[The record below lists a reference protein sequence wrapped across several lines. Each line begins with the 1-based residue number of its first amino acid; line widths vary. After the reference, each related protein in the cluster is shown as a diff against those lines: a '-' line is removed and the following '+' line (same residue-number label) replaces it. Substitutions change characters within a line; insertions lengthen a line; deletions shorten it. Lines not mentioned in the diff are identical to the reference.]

1 MTLIIQLTLVSVVPL
16 LIVALGGLMSE
27 KSGVTNIALEG
38 LMLLGAF
45 VGVWVIRELQNSA
58 NPLPMQM
65 IYFIGILIGGIVG
78 GLFAMAH
85 AVASIK
91 FNADQ
96 IISATALNLF
106 APAFAIYTA
115 RSIQG
120 AQQIRFAAAFRIDKV
135 PLLGDIPLIGEWF
148 FQKTYMSFFLAIGLL
163 AFVWILL
170 YKTKAGLRIRAVG
183 ENPQAADAQ
192 GINIYK
198 VRYLSVLASGILAGI
213 GGVIFVVTTSASFDA
228 TVAGMG
234 FLAIAVLIFGNW
246 HPGRILLS
254 AILFGFF
261 RTIASA
267 YSSITFLRELDLS
280 REIYQMIPFVIT
292 LIVLAITSRNS
303 RAPKAIG
310 QIYEMGKR

>member
-1 MTLIIQLTLVSVVPL
+1 MTLIVQLTLVSVVPL

-45 VGVWVIRELQNSA
+45 VGIWVIRELQNA
-58 NPLPMQM
+58 TNPLPMQL
-65 IYFIGILIGGIVG
+65 IYFIGIVVGGIVG
-78 GLFAMAH
+78 GLFAMTH

-120 AQQIRFAAAFRIDKV
+120 AQQIRFAAAFRIEKV
-135 PLLGDIPLIGEWF
+135 PLLGDIPLIGELF
-148 FQKTYMSFFLAIGLL
+148 FQKTYLSFFLAIGIL
-163 AFVWILL
+163 AFIWILL

-198 VRYLSVLASGILAGI
+198 VRYLSVMASGILAGI

-254 AILFGFF
+254 AIVFGFF
-261 RTIASA
+261 RTVASA
-267 YSSITFLRELDLS
+267 YSSVDFLKNLNLPREF
-280 REIYQMIPFVIT
+280 YQMTPFVIT
-292 LIVLAITSRNS
+292 LIVLAITSKNS
-303 RAPKAIG
+303 RSPKALG
-310 QIYEMGKR
+310 EIYEMGKR

>member
-1 MTLIIQLTLVSVVPL
+1 MFSFFTLF
-16 LIVALGGLMSE
+16 
-27 KSGVTNIALEG
+27 
-38 LMLLGAF
+38 F
-45 VGVWVIRELQNSA
+45 VG
-58 NPLPMQM
+58 
-65 IYFIGILIGGIVG
+65 GITG
-78 GLFAMAH
+78 GLFAMTH
-85 AVASIK
+85 AIASIK

-96 IISATALNLF
+96 TISATAINLF

-115 RSIQG
+115 RSLQG
-120 AQQIRFAAAFRIDKV
+120 AKQIRFSAAFRIDKV
-135 PLLGDIPLIGEWF
+135 PFLGDIPIIGEWF
-148 FQKTYMSFFLAIGLL
+148 FQKTYISLFIAVGIL

-170 YKTKAGLRIRAVG
+170 YKTKSGLRVRAVG

-198 VRYLSVLASGILAGI
+198 IRYLSVFASGILAGI
-213 GGVIFVVTTSASFDA
+213 GGVIFVVTTSASFVA

-246 HPGRILLS
+246 HPDRILLS
-254 AILFGFF
+254 VIG
-261 RTIASA
+261 
-267 YSSITFLRELDLS
+267 FLRDLDLDTV
-280 REIYQMIPFVIT
+280 IYQMIPFVIT

>member
-1 MTLIIQLTLVSVVPL
+1 MTLIVQLTLVSLVPL

-45 VGVWVIRELQNSA
+45 VGVWVIRDLQNA
-58 NPLPMQM
+58 PNPLPMQL
-65 IYFIGILIGGIVG
+65 IYLIGIVVGGITG
-78 GLFAMAH
+78 GLFAMTH
-85 AVASIK
+85 AIASIK

-96 IISATALNLF
+96 TISATAINLF

-115 RSIQG
+115 RSLQG
-120 AQQIRFAAAFRIDKV
+120 AQQIRFSAAFRIDKV
-135 PLLGDIPLIGEWF
+135 PFLGDIPIIGEWF
-148 FQKTYMSFFLAIGLL
+148 FQKTYISLFIAVGIL

-170 YKTKAGLRIRAVG
+170 YKTKSGLRIRAVG

-198 VRYLSVLASGILAGI
+198 IRYLSVFASGILAGI

-254 AILFGFF
+254 AIVFGFF

-267 YSSITFLRELDLS
+267 YSAIGFLRDLDLDT
-280 REIYQMIPFVIT
+280 EIYQMIPFVIT

>member
-1 MTLIIQLTLVSVVPL
+1 MTLIVQLTLVSVVPL

-45 VGVWVIRELQNSA
+45 VGIWVIRELQNAA
-58 NPLPMQM
+58 NPLPMQL
-65 IYFIGILIGGIVG
+65 IYFIGIVVGGIVG
-78 GLFAMAH
+78 GLFAMTH

-120 AQQIRFAAAFRIDKV
+120 AQQIRFAAAFRIEKV
-135 PLLGDIPLIGEWF
+135 PLLGDIPLIGELF
-148 FQKTYMSFFLAIGLL
+148 FQKTYLSFFLAIGIL
-163 AFVWILL
+163 AFIWILL

-198 VRYLSVLASGILAGI
+198 VRYLSVMASGILAGI

-254 AILFGFF
+254 AIVFGFF
-261 RTIASA
+261 RTVASA
-267 YSSITFLRELDLS
+267 YSSVDFLRNLNLP
-280 REIYQMIPFVIT
+280 REFYQMTPFVIT

-303 RAPKAIG
+303 RSPKALG
-310 QIYEMGKR
+310 EIYEMGKR